1 MQHTL
6 YSSQE
11 IVKIASTQ
19 LANNRQNNLPDMKQL
34 ECYEIDSSFAIKA
47 YNEKYFR
54 PSKLD
59 AINTVDFN
67 TFILENQSNDPEE
80 ITLPKALTDTPSD
93 TIINFF
99 SMLREANQGATM
111 KVGCGTVGLE
121 ALPYPFSYAFL
132 SSTLKKQLPYTSFL
146 KLFENINHINLIKM
160 VYLPSMQTIETSYL
174 FLIEFETIEGECFCY
189 YYGYLEVIFE
199 NDSYL
204 INSLS
209 FDKEDFFCAPYHGWQ
224 HNAELTVE
232 IMYHNWCNLILKQYP
247 TQQEDYIKR
256 IVIDGSDGNQYMF
269 VFCTLTNGT
278 DIEIGQ
284 YKKETND
291 WVKVAMTPSK
301 CLG

>member
-1 MQHTL
+1 MSH
-6 YSSQE
+6 
-11 IVKIASTQ
+11 
-19 LANNRQNNLPDMKQL
+19 
-34 ECYEIDSSFAIKA
+34 
-47 YNEKYFR
+47 NEKYFR

-59 AINTVDFN
+59 SINTVDFDA
-67 TFILENQSNDPEE
+67 FILEKQSDDPEK
-80 ITLPKALTDTPSD
+80 ITLPKPFTDTPSN

-99 SMLREANQGATM
+99 SVLREANQGASM

-132 SSTLKKQLPYTSFL
+132 SSALKEQLPYDSFL
-146 KLFENINHINLIKM
+146 KLFENIYHINLIKM
-160 VYLPSMQTIETSYL
+160 TYLPDMEPSDHSYL

-199 NDSYL
+199 NDTYL

-224 HNAELTVE
+224 HNAELAVE

-247 TQQEDYIKR
+247 TQQEEYIKR
-256 IVIDGSDGNQYMF
+256 IMVDGTDGNQYLF
-269 VFCTLTNGT
+269 VFFTLTNGT

-284 YKKETND
+284 YKKENNE
-291 WVKVAMTPSK
+291 WIKVTITPSK
-301 CLG
+301 CLEKD